1 MMIGLLALT
10 TAALFAGAA
19 IYVNIAEQPARLD
32 LDPPAMLA
40 QWQPSYARASIMQA
54 GIAIIS
60 CALGVLA
67 FFFSYDW
74 RWLLGAAL
82 IIAPWPY
89 TMFII
94 MPTNKVLKSTPPAQ
108 ANEDTHNLVRQW
120 GLLHA
125 VRTLLGFAAVAA
137 YLWALRG

>member
-1 MMIGLLALT
+1 MLTGLLALT

-19 IYVNIAEQPARLD
+19 VYVNIAEQPARLD
-32 LDPPAMLA
+32 LAPPAMLA

-54 GIAIIS
+54 ALAIVS
-60 CALGVLA
+60 CALGLLA
-67 FFFSYDW
+67 FVFSYDW
-74 RWLLGAAL
+74 HWLLGAAL

-89 TMFII
+89 TIFIM
-94 MPTNKVLKSTPPAQ
+94 MPTNKILKTAIPAQ

-120 GLLHA
+120 GLLHII
-125 VRTLLGFAAVAA
+125 RTLLGFLAVAA

>member
-1 MMIGLLALT
+1 MLIGLLALT

-32 LDPPAMLA
+32 LDPRAMLA

-54 GIAIIS
+54 GLAIIS
-60 CALGVLA
+60 CALGLLA
-67 FFFSYDW
+67 FFFDYDW
-74 RWLLGAAL
+74 RWLLGAVL

-89 TMFII
+89 TMFVI
-94 MPTNKVLKSTPPAQ
+94 MPTNKVLKSTLPEQ